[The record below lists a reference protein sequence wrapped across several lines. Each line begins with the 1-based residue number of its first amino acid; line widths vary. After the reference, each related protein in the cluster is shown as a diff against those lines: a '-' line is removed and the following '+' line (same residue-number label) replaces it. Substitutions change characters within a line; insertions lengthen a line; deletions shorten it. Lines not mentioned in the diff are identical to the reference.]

1 MATDR
6 EAVVVV
12 DADGLVGAE
21 VVVLGALLVV
31 IDVGVEPASSPGSS
45 LSPQPVRTTA
55 RAATPAY
62 ERIRRHV
69 DFVTNRSLDSRF

>member
-6 EAVVVV
+6 EDVVVV
-12 DADGLVGAE
+12 ADGL
-21 VVVLGALLVV
+21 VLGALLVV
-31 IDVGVEPASSPGSS
+31 VDVGVEPASSPGSS

-55 RAATPAY
+55 RAATTAY